1 MFRFEGKH
9 ILLRKE
15 MTDMI
20 QTYDTKKDTR
30 RKIYTV
36 FSNTE
41 STERENVPAYD
52 KMFTAMITLIN
63 CIIGNMYKN

>member
-20 QTYDTKKDTR
+20 QAYDTKKDTIQ
-30 RKIYTV
+30 K
-36 FSNTE
+36 
-41 STERENVPAYD
+41 
-52 KMFTAMITLIN
+52 K
-63 CIIGNMYKN
+63 KNIHSIF